1 MILRWTRTRTD
12 DMPMTLRQPS
22 VSKLL
27 NLIKSA
33 DILST
38 MTIRSLVAVVGAAL
52 LVVQSHGL
60 SVKSSAD
67 SRRAFLQQ
75 VSTATVAAATG
86 LTSMPTA
93 SLAVTGER
101 KVNAKLL
108 GYGLPPVQNIPG
120 LTPLCEI
127 YGKGANRFPLLV
139 TFQYPF
145 DWVVVT
151 PSNNANGEDGTIQ
164 AGEYAKGDTATLYV
178 NQDMGNVKVSF

>member
-1 MILRWTRTRTD
+1 
-12 DMPMTLRQPS
+12 MTVRHFL
-22 VSKLL
+22 
-27 NLIKSA
+27 A
-33 DILST
+33 
-38 MTIRSLVAVVGAAL
+38 AAGAAL
-52 LVVQSHGL
+52 LVVQSHAL
-60 SVKSSAD
+60 SMVNSAD
-67 SRRAFLQQ
+67 SRRAFLQK

-86 LTSMPTA
+86 LTSIPTA

-108 GYGLPPVQNIPG
+108 GYGLPPVQSVSG

-164 AGEYAKGDTATLYV
+164 AGEYAKGDTATLFV
-178 NQDMGNVKVSF
+178 NPALGNVKVSGPLLSAVESIRPTLDALSQANSLTT

>member
-1 MILRWTRTRTD
+1 
-12 DMPMTLRQPS
+12 
-22 VSKLL
+22 
-27 NLIKSA
+27 
-33 DILST
+33 
-38 MTIRSLVAVVGAAL
+38 
-52 LVVQSHGL
+52 
-60 SVKSSAD
+60 
-67 SRRAFLQQ
+67 
-75 VSTATVAAATG
+75 
-86 LTSMPTA
+86 
-93 SLAVTGER
+93 
-101 KVNAKLL
+101 
-108 GYGLPPVQNIPG
+108 VQNIPG

>member
-1 MILRWTRTRTD
+1 MMVHLF
-12 DMPMTLRQPS
+12 S
-22 VSKLL
+22 V
-27 NLIKSA
+27 I
-33 DILST
+33 
-38 MTIRSLVAVVGAAL
+38 AAL
-52 LVVQSHGL
+52 LVGQSHAL
-60 SVKSSAD
+60 SMTANSAD
-67 SRRAFLQQ
+67 SRRTFLQK
-75 VSTATVAAATG
+75 VSTASVAAATG

-93 SLAVTGER
+93 SLAVTGEK

-108 GYGLPPVQNIPG
+108 GYGLPPQPSISG
-120 LTPLCEI
+120 LTPLCDI

-178 NQDMGNVKVSF
+178 NSEMGNVKVRVRYFVHVS